1 MPAAAYAR
9 TPEQGPQDRYL
20 DYMREWG
27 MLDQQYTSG
36 QWQTRQREVLDFVQ
50 PYRGRFDLDSANQQA
65 RKDQHIVNDTATDAA
80 KKLSAAAL
88 TGITS
93 AARKWFGFSSM
104 IPEVRDDHESRDWF
118 DQARDLLLQLF
129 GESNFYKVLPSIYDD
144 LICPATSLAWLEEDE
159 RDVIRAVHT
168 PVGQYRMCV
177 DSRRRVSR
185 VFWRFSMT
193 VDQVVEKF
201 GQRPDGELDLS
212 NFSPSLQNQWR
223 DKRYYDWVTILH
235 VTEPRV
241 RRLHG
246 KIDAKNKPW
255 ASCWMEWSGPMSQT
269 GGLHQ
274 PRDPAG

>member
-50 PYRGRFDLDSANQQA
+50 PYRGRFDLDSANQQP

-129 GESNFYKVLPSIYDD
+129 GSRTSTRSCRPS
-144 LICPATSLAWLEEDE
+144 T
-159 RDVIRAVHT
+159 T
-168 PVGQYRMCV
+168 
-177 DSRRRVSR
+177 
-185 VFWRFSMT
+185 T
-193 VDQVVEKF
+193 
-201 GQRPDGELDLS
+201 
-212 NFSPSLQNQWR
+212 
-223 DKRYYDWVTILH
+223 
-235 VTEPRV
+235 
-241 RRLHG
+241 
-246 KIDAKNKPW
+246 
-255 ASCWMEWSGPMSQT
+255 
-269 GGLHQ
+269 
-274 PRDPAG
+274 